1 MEKDIS
7 EKAISEQDPPEYSD
21 EHRTAGDA
29 GITDKSFWQRS
40 TRNGT
45 FDDDGLEEYYVPIEK
60 YEGRHRYD
68 PKFEWDPKEEKRVV
82 RKVGIAITRRRIS
95 LIDVVV

>member
-1 MEKDIS
+1 MDKDIS
-7 EKAISEQDPPEYSD
+7 EKAISEQDPPEYSED
-21 EHRTAGDA
+21 HQGAGDS
-29 GITDKSFWQRS
+29 GVTEKSFWQRS

-68 PKFEWDPKEEKRVV
+68 PKFEWNPKEEKRVV
-82 RKVGIAITRRRIS
+82 RKVSMAIALPCIS
-95 LIDVVV
+95 MIDVVV